1 MKEGYKKQGFL
12 NPAFFVPSYNKWIYY
27 WVSTQFLITFSRA
40 IRFHFMQSFSIDQIK
55 LMDRFTRTHFINTL
69 SGFKSVS
76 LMGTLNK
83 EGQANLAIFSNLVH
97 LGADPALIGFINR
110 PLEAAP
116 HTLTN
121 IQETEFY
128 TVNHVHKGIYT
139 EAHQTS
145 AKYPAHVSEFEAV
158 GLRPLFR
165 PGISAPFV
173 EESKVQY
180 LLKLEE
186 IIPIKLNGTFL
197 VVGSLQQ
204 AFVQEDIMNDD
215 GYLAIEK
222 ANSLCSLGIN
232 GYYETNFLDKLP
244 YAKP

>member
-1 MKEGYKKQGFL
+1 M
-12 NPAFFVPSYNKWIYY
+12 I
-27 WVSTQFLITFSRA
+27 
-40 IRFHFMQSFSIDQIK
+40 SFSIDQIK

-76 LMGTLNK
+76 LIGTINK
-83 EGQANLAIFSNLVH
+83 SGQANLAIFSNLVH

-116 HTLTN
+116 HTLMN
-121 IQETEFY
+121 IQETKYY
-128 TVNHVHKGIYT
+128 TVNHVHQGIYAQ
-139 EAHQTS
+139 AHQTS
-145 AKYPAHVSEFEAV
+145 AKYPEHISEFEAV
-158 GLRPLFR
+158 GLTPLFR
-165 PGISAPFV
+165 SEISAPFV
-173 EESKVQY
+173 EEAKIQY
-180 LLKLEE
+180 VLKLEE
-186 IIPIKLNGTFL
+186 IIPIKLNGTYL

-204 AFVQEDIMNDD
+204 AFIQKDMMEED

-232 GYYETNFLDKLP
+232 GYYETKFLGKLP

>member
-1 MKEGYKKQGFL
+1 MK
-12 NPAFFVPSYNKWIYY
+12 
-27 WVSTQFLITFSRA
+27 
-40 IRFHFMQSFSIDQIK
+40 SFSIDQIK

-76 LMGTLNK
+76 LIGTINK
-83 EGQANLAIFSNLVH
+83 VGKANLAIFSNLVH
-97 LGADPALIGFINR
+97 IGADPALIGFVNR
-110 PLEAAP
+110 PTEAAP
-116 HTLTN
+116 HTLAN

-128 TVNHVHKGIYT
+128 SVNHIHPGIY
-139 EAHQTS
+139 EKAHQTS
-145 AKYPAHVSEFEAV
+145 AKYPEHISEFEAV
-158 GLRPLFR
+158 GLTPLFR

-173 EESKVQY
+173 EESHIQY

-186 IIPIKLNGTFL
+186 VIPIKLNGTFL

-204 AFVQEDIMNDD
+204 AFIPAEIMDED
-215 GYLAIEK
+215 GYLSIEK

-232 GYYETNFLDKLP
+232 GYYETKFLDKLP